1 MKSRRAFEI
10 LPYTKSKPATQGRL
24 ALFYFWYSD
33 PRPALAKRFSFSS
46 ADTNPGHLFHR
57 YITGS
62 VTDKKYFASSSG
74 DWRMSFL
81 IHHCTIP
88 TKLPAIWF
96 TRNSSGTI

>member
-10 LPYTKSKPATQGRL
+10 LPYTKASRPHKAGLLCFIFGTVTL
-24 ALFYFWYSD
+24 ALPLQNASLVH
-33 PRPALAKRFSFSS
+33 PQIP
-46 ADTNPGHLFHR
+46 NPGHLFHR

-74 DWRMSFL
+74 DWLISFL

-88 TKLPAIWF
+88 TKLPAI
-96 TRNSSGTI
+96 